1 MKKYI
6 LLIIPVLV
14 YIVVDLFFPSREKTY
29 SDSDR
34 LSNLEK
40 AREAKKS
47 KSILRDFE
55 ESNTNDTIEKK
66 VNEG

>member
-55 ESNTNDTIEKK
+55 DSNTKETIERTLD
-66 VNEG
+66 ES